1 LAEEQAQARRGG
13 GGLSKFVLWLAV
25 LALLAAVW
33 WLASERN
40 QRRFSWATDDGK
52 LVISK
57 GRFFPIGAGV
67 IASDDPKWGK
77 IYGPI
82 PIPPGAK
89 ASEEEFEDQTA
100 LDRALFDLVVPW
112 AKADLKAADAT
123 AVARAGALVDRA
135 DALPGLT
142 AGQHQELAGLRSE
155 LSFTAAKDELARAA
169 KLVVDARRK
178 LEAVRESGG
187 DHALEAA
194 PLARELEGVQDA
206 LEEASQGKAHGVY
219 APTPG
224 QQRTAQAA
232 QPSGEA
238 AQQKAAQSPQPS
250 ASAAPPPSAAP
261 APQAAQ
267 PQSSPGPDAGAR

>member
-1 LAEEQAQARRGG
+1 VAEEQAQARRGG

-40 QRRFSWATDDGK
+40 QRRFSWAVDGGK

-82 PIPPGAK
+82 PVPAGAK
-89 ASEEEFEDQTA
+89 ATEQEFEDQTA

-112 AKADLKAADAT
+112 AKDDLKKGDAAS
-123 AVARAGALVDRA
+123 VAQAGALVDRA

-142 AGQHQELAGLRSE
+142 AGQHQELGSLRGE
-155 LSFTAAKDELARAA
+155 LSFTAAKDELGRAA
-169 KLVVDARRK
+169 KLVLDARRK

-194 PLARELEGVQDA
+194 PLVRELEGVQDA

-219 APTPG
+219 APIGPP
-224 QQRTAQAA
+224 QRTAQPANEA
-232 QPSGEA
+232 PSQGGA
-238 AQQKAAQSPQPS
+238 TAQSPGPAQN
-250 ASAAPPPSAAP
+250 AAEQKPQQQAP
-261 APQAAQ
+261 AR
-267 PQSSPGPDAGAR
+267 SDAGVQR